1 MKRLCYKCFSELPE
15 NANYCPI
22 CGELMK
28 EQETKTRE
36 SRIGSSVRTK
46 TIPLG
51 VADKAIHAEDRA
63 NNYETEWNTKVE
75 NPKIREETLRSFSMF
90 PLALVGPY
98 STIQIERGKD
108 LWEGRSK
115 IYEKITA
122 HEIFVR
128 TVIKKEAKER
138 FLKVCIDPGS
148 AIAEEIMYQTT
159 ILKEIL
165 DKLYVLQ
172 NTGSAIINTKEFARA
187 VRGVCNEEKE
197 KEGEPDE
204 L

>member
-1 MKRLCYKCFSELPE
+1 
-15 NANYCPI
+15 
-22 CGELMK
+22 MK

-36 SRIGSSVRTK
+36 IRIGSSVRTK

-75 NPKIREETLRSFSMF
+75 NPKIREETMRSFSMF

-122 HEIFVR
+122 HEIFMR
-128 TVIKKEAKER
+128 TAFKEEVKGREKR
-138 FLKVCIDPGS
+138 VHIDPGCG
-148 AIAEEIMYQTT
+148 IAEEIMYQTT

-172 NTGSAIINTKEFARA
+172 STGSAIINTQEFARA